1 MIIFYI
7 IICIDVPLLRRSLA
21 LWHVLN
27 RRFLSHPSRAAS
39 TMGLLKMTGGLM
51 IGLPDSEVI
60 LGTIASIQK
69 ENLSHEILTSQEIK
83 SRYPAF
89 NVSDDE
95 IGKS

>member
-1 MIIFYI
+1 
-7 IICIDVPLLRRSLA
+7 
-21 LWHVLN
+21 
-27 RRFLSHPSRAAS
+27 
-39 TMGLLKMTGGLM
+39 MTGGLM

-60 LGTIASIQK
+60 LGTIASIEK
-69 ENLSHEILTSQEIK
+69 ENLSYEILTSQEIK